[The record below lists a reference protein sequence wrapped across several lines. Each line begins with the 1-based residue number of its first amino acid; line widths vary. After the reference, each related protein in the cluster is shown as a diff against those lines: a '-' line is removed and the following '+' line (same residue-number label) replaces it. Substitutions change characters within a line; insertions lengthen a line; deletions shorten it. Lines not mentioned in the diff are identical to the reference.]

1 MTDQT
6 SDAGAGTKVAPP
18 RAPSFIADL
27 LLDRRTALTLAATVV
42 AIGVVPLALNA
53 LWLRVFI
60 SSAIFTIAAT
70 GTAVLYARLGLV
82 SLAQVALVGVGGWVT
97 LRMYHALHLPFEVN
111 MLVAAVVSSLVG
123 VVIGLPALRM
133 RGLFLALITL
143 MAAAGFEILVTGT
156 QFPNGGS
163 GVLGIAVNSIFMPRP
178 LLARTDEAML
188 RYVCVIAVIIF
199 AMIALIRRAK
209 PGRAWALIRKSEACA
224 MAAGI
229 NVAFYKAWGFALAG
243 FVAGISGALLAA
255 TIGVLDATS
264 FPASESILLFALTVV
279 GGAYSILGQ
288 VLAGVLYRVI
298 PAFFNNIGIDGNI
311 AYVIFGIALVHAI
324 ITAPQGIAGQIGDA
338 VGALRRKLG
347 RS

>member
-1 MTDQT
+1 MTDGAT
-6 SDAGAGTKVAPP
+6 DVEVEAGIASSLVAGLKAE
-18 RAPSFIADL
+18 
-27 LLDRRTALTLAATVV
+27 RRTLIVLAAALA
-42 AIGVVPLALNA
+42 AIAVVPMLLNA

-97 LRMYHALHLPFEVN
+97 LRMWHAAHLPFEIN
-111 MLVAAVVSSLVG
+111 MLVAAAVSGVIG

-156 QFPNGGS
+156 QFPNGGT

-178 LLARTDEAML
+178 GLASSDEAML
-188 RYVCVIAVIIF
+188 RYVCIIAMLVF
-199 AMIALIRRAK
+199 VLIGVNRRGK
-209 PGRAWALIRKSEACA
+209 SGRAWALIRKSEACA
-224 MAAGI
+224 MAAGV
-229 NVAFYKAWGFALAG
+229 NVAFYKAWGFAIAG
-243 FVAGISGALLAA
+243 FVAGIAGALLAG

-298 PAFFNNIGIDGNI
+298 PAFFNDIGINGNI
-311 AYVIFGIALVHAI
+311 AYVIFGLALIHAI
-324 ITAPQGIAGQIGDA
+324 ITAPRGIAGQIADA
-338 VGALRRKLG
+338 IDSLHNWWNG
-347 RS
+347 R